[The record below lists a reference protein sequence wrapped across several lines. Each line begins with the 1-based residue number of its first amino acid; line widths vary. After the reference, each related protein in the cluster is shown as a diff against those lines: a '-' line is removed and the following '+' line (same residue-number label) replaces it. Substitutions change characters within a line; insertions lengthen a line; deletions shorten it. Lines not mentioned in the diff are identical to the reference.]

1 MSVPDTASAELGWNL
16 DSLTA
21 IHWLVILLAAITG
34 AIHLYISID
43 ALPGGLGIAFVL
55 AGLGFFG
62 AIVLFL
68 YTRGR
73 YRRWLYIVGIPYTL
87 VQIVLYYVY
96 NEPAS
101 LADMATV
108 DVLDKVVQVVLVL
121 VLVYL
126 LYVEREGV

>member
-1 MSVPDTASAELGWNL
+1 MSVPDAASAELGWNL

-21 IHWLVILLAAITG
+21 IHWVAILLAAITG
-34 AIHLYISID
+34 VIHLYISID

-62 AIVLFL
+62 AIALFI
-68 YTRGR
+68 YTSGR
-73 YRRWLYIVGIPYTL
+73 YRRWLYAVGIPYTL

-108 DVLDKVVQVVLVL
+108 DVLDKIVQVVLVL
-121 VLVYL
+121 VLAYL
-126 LYVEREGV
+126 LYVEREGA